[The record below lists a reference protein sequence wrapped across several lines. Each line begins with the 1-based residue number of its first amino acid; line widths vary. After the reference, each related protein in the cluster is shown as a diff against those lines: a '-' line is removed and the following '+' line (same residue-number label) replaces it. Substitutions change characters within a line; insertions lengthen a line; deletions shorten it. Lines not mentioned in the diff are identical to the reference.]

1 MAQKDIKASL
11 IRKYTNGYE
20 AHWIDGHPHGKTSRD
35 VHNGLGYV
43 ALPNEQIMLLNGS
56 GVVVVFLERLSDLD
70 KMEKELKLQ
79 IPLNRNTISYE
90 EDSIQ

>member
-1 MAQKDIKASL
+1 MSQNDIKASL

-20 AHWIDGHPHGKTSRD
+20 AHWIDGHPHGKTYRD

-43 ALPNEQIMLLNGS
+43 AYPNEQIMLLNS
-56 GVVVVFLERLSDLD
+56 SWVVVVFLESLSDLD

-79 IPLNRNTISYE
+79 KPINRNTIFAN
-90 EDSIQ
+90 D

>member
-11 IRKYTNGYE
+11 IRKYANGYE
-20 AHWIDGHPHGKTSRD
+20 AHWIDSHPHGKTYRN

-43 ALPNEQIMLLNGS
+43 ALPNEQIMLLNCS
-56 GVVVVFLERLSDLD
+56 GVVVVFIESLSDLD

-79 IPLNRNTISYE
+79 TPLNRNAIFAN
-90 EDSIQ
+90 D